1 MDVQW
6 PLLIFGLLAGL
17 GMGCLGIVSV
27 SEFTGRL
34 AALRVPGLV
43 IALGALAVGGL
54 ASALHMGNPA
64 RVLYVLG
71 NLNSGITQELI
82 ATAVAG
88 VVILAYFIATVKNAS
103 AGTRKVIAGFGIA
116 VAIVLPLITG
126 HAYVQGSRPAWD
138 TLFLPFMYLGAAAAM
153 GAFTMYLVGAVK
165 KAAAEK
171 IAFLGK
177 TAFVASLVFA
187 VSVVLYLAAVAFAP
201 YQDFSRSVTRV
212 LTGDLALLF
221 WGGVVVL
228 GLAVPALVSGMK
240 AFSLPAASQG
250 DGTATLTKP
259 SIIAAGLACLLVGS
273 VAVRML
279 MYLLGTSVQSF
290 IY

>member
-1 MDVQW
+1 M
-6 PLLIFGLLAGL
+6 
-17 GMGCLGIVSV
+17 
-27 SEFTGRL
+27 
-34 AALRVPGLV
+34 
-43 IALGALAVGGL
+43 
-54 ASALHMGNPA
+54 
-64 RVLYVLG
+64 
-71 NLNSGITQELI
+71 
-82 ATAVAG
+82 
-88 VVILAYFIATVKNAS
+88 
-103 AGTRKVIAGFGIA
+103 
-116 VAIVLPLITG
+116 
-126 HAYVQGSRPAWD
+126 
-138 TLFLPFMYLGAAAAM
+138 
-153 GAFTMYLVGAVK
+153 
-165 KAAAEK
+165 
-171 IAFLGK
+171 
-177 TAFVASLVFA
+177 
-187 VSVVLYLAAVAFAP
+187 AFAP